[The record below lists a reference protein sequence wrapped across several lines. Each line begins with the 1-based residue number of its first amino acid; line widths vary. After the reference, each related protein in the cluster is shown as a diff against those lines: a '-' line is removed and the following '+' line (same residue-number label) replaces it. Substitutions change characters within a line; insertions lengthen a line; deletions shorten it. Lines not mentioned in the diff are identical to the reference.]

1 MAKKV
6 SAIGIGGLIIGGLPL
21 WRITKPSL
29 VKAEPYS
36 LPEVLAN
43 ASPGEVGMKYLFPEY
58 LETTYPE
65 PSYAFEPIHREYRF
79 PEEAAY
85 FGGEISYQ
93 EYLEG
98 YYKFSLA
105 RGF

>member
-1 MAKKV
+1 MAREGKI
-6 SAIGIGGLIIGGLPL
+6 AGIGALVIGGLLL
-21 WRITKPSL
+21 WGITRPSP

-36 LPEVLAN
+36 KPEVLAN
-43 ASPGEVGMKYLFPEY
+43 ASPGEVGIKYLFPEY
-58 LETTYPE
+58 LDKTYPE

-85 FGGEISYQ
+85 FGGEITYRD
-93 EYLEG
+93 YLEG
-98 YYKFSLA
+98 YYEFSKA